1 MKKNVL
7 IILVILLLASC
18 AVFKSKVPTEQ
29 KVLVETNYGDFVVK
43 LYNETPKHKENF
55 VKLVNESYYD
65 SLLFHRVI
73 NQFMIQ
79 GGDPE
84 SKNAPSDKR
93 LGNGGP
99 GYKIDAEFVD
109 GIYHKKG
116 ALAAAREANFANPE
130 KRSSGSQFYIVEGTV
145 WNDSQL
151 DLMMKRRNSH
161 VISEYVGQF
170 LKQPENKE
178 ILNHVDSL
186 KRHHLAREF
195 DVLYSQLVDRVMP
208 KIKADSVKLLELND
222 AQREIYKTIGGS
234 PHLDGE
240 YTVFGEVIMG
250 MKVIEQIS
258 DLKTDANN
266 RPLQD
271 AMIIRMKLISDKEWK
286 HLEKEIVE

>member
-7 IILVILLLASC
+7 IISMILLFASC

-99 GYKIDAEFVD
+99 GYEIDAEFVD

-116 ALAAAREANFANPE
+116 ALAAAREADFANPE

-161 VISEYVGQF
+161 VISEYVGEF

-208 KIKADSVKLLELND
+208 EIKADSVKLLELND
-222 AQREIYKTIGGS
+222 AQREIYKTIGGT

-250 MKVIEQIS
+250 MKVIERIS

-286 HLEKEIVE
+286 QLEKEIVE

>member
-1 MKKNVL
+1 MKKNAL
-7 IILVILLLASC
+7 IISMILLFASC
-18 AVFKSKVPTEQ
+18 AVFKSKVSTEQ

-84 SKNAPSDKR
+84 SKNAPLEKR

-99 GYKIDAEFVD
+99 DYTVEAEFVE

-116 ALAAAREANFANPE
+116 ALAAAREGDFVNPE
-130 KRSSGSQFYIVEGTV
+130 KCSSGSQFYIVEGSV

-151 DLMMKRRNSH
+151 DLMMKQRNSY
-161 VISEYVGQF
+161 VISEYVGEF
-170 LKQPENKE
+170 LKQPENKD

-195 DVLYSQLVDRVMP
+195 DMLYSQLVERVMP

-222 AQREIYKTIGGS
+222 AQREIYKTVGGS

-250 MKVIEQIS
+250 MKVIERIS
-258 DLKTDANN
+258 DLKTDANY

-286 HLEKEIVE
+286 QLEKEIVE